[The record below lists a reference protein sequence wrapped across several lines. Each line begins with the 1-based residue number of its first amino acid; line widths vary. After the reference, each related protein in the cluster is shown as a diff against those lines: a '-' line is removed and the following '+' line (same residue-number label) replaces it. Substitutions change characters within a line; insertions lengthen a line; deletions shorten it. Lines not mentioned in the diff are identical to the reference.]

1 SSLSAPWNETTTPAS
16 GGATMVALAGARRT
30 RCAGARKGQ
39 QESSKI
45 ALSARRLIISSL
57 PCFAALISSALPVD
71 LLRVSVSEQVRSGVA
86 IAIQCIA
93 MALVAVFLADR
104 RGFSLFDPL
113 FLIPFACLAA
123 LLVAP
128 ILVTMHRAG
137 DNRRAFVR
145 IGIAVGRACGAVAV
159 IVLLCV
165 GLLDLAAP
173 HGLWLIP
180 DWQVVL
186 DAALLSIVTSALA
199 AALICTLLKR
209 VPPAVIVWGSRAVM
223 LAAVAGWHWM
233 PLAWHDAILGAI
245 DAHGLTPIS
254 LALAGSVGVIAA
266 GFITLAISA
275 ENGQK
280 RSPQLDESRNT
291 A

>member
-1 SSLSAPWNETTTPAS
+1 MVTLSSRSMSSALIFCWLWSRNRVLEVRRSVTSWLSSVASRMVFFDSSLSAPWNETTTPAS

-137 DNRRAFVR
+137 DQRRAFVR
-145 IGIAVGRACGAVAV
+145 IGIAVGRACGA
-159 IVLLCV
+159 
-165 GLLDLAAP
+165 
-173 HGLWLIP
+173 
-180 DWQVVL
+180 
-186 DAALLSIVTSALA
+186 
-199 AALICTLLKR
+199 
-209 VPPAVIVWGSRAVM
+209 
-223 LAAVAGWHWM
+223 
-233 PLAWHDAILGAI
+233 
-245 DAHGLTPIS
+245 
-254 LALAGSVGVIAA
+254 
-266 GFITLAISA
+266 
-275 ENGQK
+275 
-280 RSPQLDESRNT
+280 
-291 A
+291 